1 MFTLFLPGKSGL
13 SMSKKKNAPVSP
25 IQPAPKKPVQ
35 KGARTQPTQ
44 SVKTE
49 LPGPWWFGLL
59 AAAFAFL
66 LYSNTFGYDFCLDDF
81 SAIKENWVVKGG
93 LKNLGI
99 IFSTEYRFGAWNSPG
114 SLYRPLSLAMFAF
127 EWQLFPDQPGVHH
140 IVNAIF
146 YTISGWVLWI
156 TWRRILAQ
164 YPVALTAIA
173 VLTFLALPVHSE
185 VVANIKSRDEI
196 LSLMFST
203 LALYGIWRHLDEGK
217 NNWLVMAM
225 VSYAAA
231 MFSKES
237 SITFLALFPLTMWF
251 FTDKPLSKILQV
263 AALMVIPAAVFLL
276 VRHQVLAAQPYKE
289 IYSPLD
295 NFIVAA
301 TNPASRFASAFLMC
315 WEYLK
320 ALVFPVSLVSD
331 RGFPQLKPVAFDDW
345 RALAGFFIYAGLFVW
360 ALLNL
365 GKKHFLSFAILFYMI
380 AFSLFSNVL
389 ILIGTSYGERLLY
402 LPSMGYA
409 LAIGYIIC
417 KIFKIDEHNELWN
430 PNGKSSLV
438 WGVAGAII
446 IAYGL
451 RTVARNPAWNNSASL
466 YNADI
471 IQSPNS
477 AKLNYHNGLE
487 QVKTGMD
494 EKTGNVTDST
504 WVLKGIASYSKSI
517 QLFPEYHDAFGSR
530 GLAYFRLQKY
540 DQAFE
545 DYQTS
550 LKHRPNDAKV
560 LSNLGF
566 IYFMRAQ
573 YDKAE
578 EVYRKSIQYDPRFVD
593 ARRNLGAIMAM
604 KKQFPAAIEQWQEG
618 LKFDANNA
626 TLLFY
631 IGSAYRDMGQPDKA
645 QPWFDKAY
653 AIEPSLRK

>member
-1 MFTLFLPGKSGL
+1 
-13 SMSKKKNAPVSP
+13 MSKKKNAPASP
-25 IQPAPKKPVQ
+25 VKPAPIKQPAQ
-35 KGARTQPTQ
+35 KGARTQTTQ
-44 SVKTE
+44 TVKTE

-127 EWQLFPDQPGVHH
+127 EWQLSPDHPGIHH

-156 TWRRILAQ
+156 TWRRVLAQ

-173 VLTFLALPVHSE
+173 ILTFLALPVHSE

-217 NNWLVMAM
+217 NNWLVMA
-225 VSYAAA
+225 VVCYAAA

-251 FTDKPLSKILQV
+251 FTDKPLSKIFQV
-263 AALMVIPAAVFLL
+263 SAIMVIPAAVFLL
-276 VRHQVLAAQPYKE
+276 VRHQVLAAQSYQE

-301 TNPASRFASAFLMC
+301 TNPASRFASAFMMC

-320 ALVFPVSLVSD
+320 ALVFPISLVSD

-345 RALAGFFIYAGLFVW
+345 RALAGFFLYAGAGVW

-365 GKKHFLSFAILFYMI
+365 GKKHFLSFAILFYLI

-417 KIFKIDEHNELWN
+417 KIFKIDDRTELWN

-438 WGVAGAII
+438 WGLAGAII

-504 WVLKGIASYSKSI
+504 WVLKGIGSYSKSI

-618 LKFDANNA
+618 LKYDPNNA